1 MTPPAPRPRRPLRS
15 AIPIVL
21 LLGALLSGL
30 APGSAV
36 AAEADPSGRAS
47 AGQVTEAVRPY
58 GIDLLEPGDF
68 VSQTNDVQCIGASLQ
83 MMINMTAAENDRTA
97 ATQRQLFLLARKLSW
112 LPGDNRRPR
121 PDWEPRGASSRG
133 WARAL
138 GTLGVGTYVLRSE
151 PTFDGAV
158 ALAAKTMRLTG
169 MPVGLLVWRG
179 RHAWVMSGFRATA
192 DPALTDAFTVTS
204 VSVADPWYP
213 RASRTW
219 GASPKPGSQLSP
231 SVLAQDFVAL
241 NSSWRSGHGGR
252 WLLVLPQ
259 VAHPAPL
266 GVFRA

>member
-1 MTPPAPRPRRPLRS
+1 MPAPHPRRRLRFV
-15 AIPIVL
+15 APTAL
-21 LLGALLSGL
+21 LLGALLAGL
-30 APGSAV
+30 FPAIPV
-36 AAEADPSGRAS
+36 AAVEAGRPGDPASGTV
-47 AGQVTEAVRPY
+47 AGAAGPY
-58 GIDLLEPGDF
+58 RIDLLEPGDF

-83 MMINMTAAENDRTA
+83 TMVNMTAPRNDRTA
-97 ATQRQLFLLARKLSW
+97 ATQRRLFLLARELSW

-138 GTLGVGTYVLRSE
+138 GTLGVGAYVLRSQ

-158 ALAAKTMRLTG
+158 TLAARTMRLTG

-179 RHAWVMSGFRATA
+179 RHAWVMTGFRATA
-192 DPALTDAFTVTS
+192 DPAMTDDFQVTS

-213 RASRTW
+213 RTSRTW
-219 GASPKPGSQLSP
+219 GPSPKPGSRLSP
-231 SVLAQDFVAL
+231 RVLAQDFVAL

-259 VAHPAPL
+259 VAHPAPS
-266 GVFRA
+266 GAIRT